1 MDIIMKEK
9 AKEVIRKEA
18 KAIANLEKKID
29 QKFSRAV
36 ELCLKCK
43 GRVIVTGIGKSGIIS
58 RKIAA
63 TLTSTGTPAF
73 FLHPTEGTHGD
84 VGMVRKNDVV
94 IAISKSGETDEVY
107 QLIPLF
113 KRVGVPIITFTGN
126 IKSPLAEKSDVVI
139 DVSVDEEACPYDLVP
154 TSSTTAALV
163 MGDALAIALLEE
175 RDFSSEDFALLHPG
189 GQLGRKL
196 ILKVSDIMHS
206 GDEIPKV
213 AEDTGIKEVILEM
226 TSKRLGTTTVV
237 NQKGELVG
245 IFTDGDLRRVVERT
259 DNIFS
264 LKAKQ
269 VMSKNP
275 KTISA
280 DELAVKALNLME
292 SYSITSLVI
301 TNGKKEP
308 VGIVHLHDI
317 LKAGVV

>member
-1 MDIIMKEK
+1 MIKEK

-18 KAIANLEKKID
+18 KAVACLEKKID
-29 QKFSRAV
+29 EQFVKAV
-36 ELCLKCK
+36 ELILKCK
-43 GRVIVTGIGKSGIIS
+43 GRVIVTGIGKSGIIG

-126 IKSPLAEKSDVVI
+126 PKSPLAEKSDVVI

-175 RDFSSEDFALLHPG
+175 RHFSSEDFAMLHPG

-213 AEDTGIKEVILEM
+213 YEETGIKEVILEM

-245 IFTDGDLRRVVERT
+245 IFTDGDLRRLVERT
-259 DNIFS
+259 DDIFS

-269 VMSKNP
+269 VMTKNP
-275 KTISA
+275 KTINA
-280 DELAVKALNLME
+280 NELAVKALNLME
-292 SYSITSLVI
+292 SYSITSLI
-301 TNGKKEP
+301 IANGKKEP